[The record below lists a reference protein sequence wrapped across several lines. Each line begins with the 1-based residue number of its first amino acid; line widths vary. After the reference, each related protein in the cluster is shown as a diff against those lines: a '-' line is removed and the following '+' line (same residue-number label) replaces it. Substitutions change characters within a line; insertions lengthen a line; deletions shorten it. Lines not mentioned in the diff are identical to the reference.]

1 MPPIQMQLSVE
12 LTNVFGAVAAALPWK
27 KILDLG
33 RDLRKSGSD
42 IVVEEDLANVF
53 GRGRIV
59 HALENRFK
67 NSIND
72 TKIVP
77 LHPTCSISLQSGP
90 GPTVTRAMRD
100 QDRRYMS
107 TVIQLSFLGAV
118 FNRTELATALTDC
131 MSKRLT
137 CGIQDSSGPGFEDI
151 AGVLEACSSQTS
163 NFDWHPNIEAVE
175 QRIRKHFGYFDDN
188 GRRFQKDSRPI
199 QTLPIHLFLAAMD
212 YLYLT
217 QSLPED
223 RKLFCKSEK
232 GVIPIVIWA
241 HTILGL
247 TVAIRSP
254 EHEDLVFGTSSAS
267 SPAQV
272 IIQWRAIASDE
283 VAAEDSEILLLDR
296 SMKVI
301 LKTIPDSSME
311 SDIETEE
318 RHNLQNF
325 GSRRLYRLFNSASSI
340 SDESPIYQDLIECI
354 LAVAI
359 IRSRRIE
366 RQKKDFSTKTDAQ
379 LSEPSDTRCYSLE
392 YWRIA
397 SAGAILF
404 HRQIS
409 KLNDS
414 KRQES
419 MLRVDKLVEAF
430 QHMNLKTARDIPL
443 PQSVRLYINKLG
455 QVGGTHA
462 ATSYHIFILSNLVL
476 VFAHVTNIDQC
487 SMLPICM
494 DRQLQVWIN
503 DDCMM
508 DLKVDSHT
516 IFGVIADLL
525 IGRGFHQGENGDHKH
540 TFLISDFG
548 WSVSL
553 DCVGDKNPS
562 DVRAHLIS
570 VRRGV
575 PTNQRGERKS
585 KIRDAELLGG
595 HGPGQQ
601 IEDEGVEVY
610 RPRSERIVINR
621 TEYYG
626 SRNKEFWFS
635 LRLDI
640 PRTVEEMKK
649 RSINDPVFDDY
660 TSYRELHDALWDVDI
675 VLDGK
680 ICHHSVKSLET
691 ARLGMEI
698 ATISG
703 WPVYLDERDNIPQ
716 RICICLTKNDW
727 RARWLA
733 IKRFIDDPT
742 RRIALRG
749 TECCEDCALDT
760 VVTLPDQWIL
770 IL

>member
-1 MPPIQMQLSVE
+1 MQLSVE

-53 GRGRIV
+53 GRGKIV

-67 NSIND
+67 HSIKD

-118 FNRTELATALTDC
+118 FNRTELAAALTEC

-137 CGIQDSSGPGFEDI
+137 YGIQDSSGPGYEDI

-163 NFDWHPNIEAVE
+163 SFDWYPHIEAVE
-175 QRIRKHFGYFDDN
+175 QRIRKHFGYFDD
-188 GRRFQKDSRPI
+188 GGQQFRRDSRPI
-199 QTLPIHLFLAAMD
+199 KTVPVHLLLAAMD
-212 YLYLT
+212 YLYLA

-223 RKLFCKSEK
+223 RKVFCKSEK

-247 TVAIRSP
+247 TVTIRSP
-254 EHEDLVFGTSSAS
+254 QHEDLIFGTSSAS
-267 SPAQV
+267 SLGQV
-272 IIQWRAIASDE
+272 IIQWRAIASID

-301 LKTIPDSSME
+301 LKTMPDSSTE

-325 GSRRLYRLFNSASSI
+325 GSRKLYSLFNLVSSI

-366 RQKKDFSTKTDAQ
+366 RQKNDSSTESDAE
-379 LSEPSDTRCYSLE
+379 LSKPSDTRYYSLE

-397 SAGAILF
+397 SAGALLF

-409 KLNDS
+409 KLND
-414 KRQES
+414 KRRQES
-419 MLRVDKLVEAF
+419 MLRVEKLVEAF
-430 QHMNLKTARDIPL
+430 QHMNLKTAIDIPL
-443 PQSVRLYINKLG
+443 PQSVRLYLDKLG
-455 QVGGTHA
+455 QVGGIHVGM
-462 ATSYHIFILSNLVL
+462 SHHIFDLSHLVL
-476 VFAHVTNIDQC
+476 VFAHITNINEC
-487 SMLPICM
+487 STLPICVAT
-494 DRQLQVWIN
+494 RQHLWSN
-503 DDCMM
+503 DAVLM
-508 DLKVDSHT
+508 DLKVNSHT
-516 IFGVIADLL
+516 IFGVITNLL
-525 IGRGFHQGENGDHKH
+525 VGPGVHQGENGNYKH

-562 DVRAHLIS
+562 DVRVHLVS
-570 VRRGV
+570 VRPGV

-585 KIRDAELLGG
+585 KIRDADLLGG
-595 HGPGQQ
+595 AGPGQR
-601 IEDEGVEVY
+601 IEDEGVEMY
-610 RPRSERIVINR
+610 RPRSERIVTNR

-640 PRTVEEMKK
+640 PRRVEDMKN
-649 RSINDPVFDDY
+649 RSINDRVFDDY

-680 ICHHSVKSLET
+680 TCHHSVKSLEA
-691 ARLGMEI
+691 ARLGVEI

-703 WPVYLDERDNIPQ
+703 WPIYLDERDDIPQ

-733 IKRFIDDPT
+733 IKHFIDDPT

-760 VVTLPDQWIL
+760 VVALPDQWIL

>member
-1 MPPIQMQLSVE
+1 MLPIQMQLSVE

-42 IVVEEDLANVF
+42 ILVEEDLANVF
-53 GRGRIV
+53 GRGKIV

-67 NSIND
+67 HSIKD

-77 LHPTCSISLQSGP
+77 LHPTCSITLQSGP

-118 FNRTELATALTDC
+118 FNRTELATALTEC

-137 CGIQDSSGPGFEDI
+137 YGIQDSSGPGYEDI

-163 NFDWHPNIEAVE
+163 TFDWYPHIEAVE
-175 QRIRKHFGYFDDN
+175 QRIRKHFGYFDEN
-188 GRRFQKDSRPI
+188 GQQFRRDSRPI
-199 QTLPIHLFLAAMD
+199 KTVPIHLLLAAMD
-212 YLYLT
+212 YLYLA

-223 RKLFCKSEK
+223 RKLFCNSEK

-247 TVAIRSP
+247 TVAIRSLQ
-254 EHEDLVFGTSSAS
+254 HEDLIFGMSSAS
-267 SPAQV
+267 SQV
-272 IIQWRAIASDE
+272 IIQWRAIASIE

-318 RHNLQNF
+318 RHNLQSF
-325 GSRRLYRLFNSASSI
+325 GSRKLYRVFNSASSI
-340 SDESPIYQDLIECI
+340 SDETPIYQDLIECI

-359 IRSRRIE
+359 IRSRKIE
-366 RQKKDFSTKTDAQ
+366 RQKNGFSTSSDGER
-379 LSEPSDTRCYSLE
+379 SEPSDSRYYSLE

-397 SAGAILF
+397 SAGAVLF

-409 KLNDS
+409 KLNDN

-419 MLRVDKLVEAF
+419 MLRVEKWVEAF
-430 QHMNLKTARDIPL
+430 QNMNLKTARDIPL
-443 PQSVRLYINKLG
+443 PQSVRLHLDKLG

-462 ATSYHIFILSNLVL
+462 SMSHRIFDLSNLVL
-476 VFAHVTNIDQC
+476 VIAHIANIDQC
-487 SMLPICM
+487 STLPICANTLL
-494 DRQLQVWIN
+494 QLWSN
-503 DDCMM
+503 GDFMM
-508 DLKVDSHT
+508 DLKVKSHT
-516 IFGVIADLL
+516 IFGVIANLL
-525 IGRGFHQGENGDHKH
+525 VGPEFHQGEYGDYKH
-540 TFLISDFG
+540 AFLISDFG

-553 DCVGDKNPS
+553 DCIGDKNPS
-562 DVRAHLIS
+562 DVRVHLVS
-570 VRRGV
+570 VRPGV

-595 HGPGQQ
+595 ASPGQR
-601 IEDEGVEVY
+601 IEDEGLEMY
-610 RPRSERIVINR
+610 RPRSERIVTDR

-640 PRTVEEMKK
+640 PRTVEDMKK
-649 RSINDPVFDDY
+649 RSINDRIWDDY

-680 ICHHSVKSLET
+680 MCHHSVKSLE
-691 ARLGMEI
+691 AAKLGVEI

-703 WPVYLDERDNIPQ
+703 WPTYLDERDDIPQ

-733 IKRFIDDPT
+733 IKHFIDDPT

-760 VVTLPDQWIL
+760 VVALPDQWIL